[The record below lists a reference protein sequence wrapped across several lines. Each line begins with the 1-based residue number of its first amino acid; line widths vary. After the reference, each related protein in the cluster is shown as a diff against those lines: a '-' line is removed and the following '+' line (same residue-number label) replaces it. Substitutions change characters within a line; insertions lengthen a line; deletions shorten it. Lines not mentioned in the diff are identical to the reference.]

1 MCRKA
6 CNRFKLNN
14 SSKFVNCPSLMTEN
28 HATGSLLSN
37 SAICFATRRLGYLR
51 LGCSYVEVSLKRSGF
66 SLVDGIISDYALDRG
81 ELSNKG
87 DIRDISCAD
96 SLYENQEERE
106 SRFFCEVVPSSG
118 RIT

>member
-14 SSKFVNCPSLMTEN
+14 NSKFVKC
-28 HATGSLLSN
+28 
-37 SAICFATRRLGYLR
+37 LGYLE
-51 LGCSYVEVSLKRSGF
+51 LGCSYVEVSLKRNGF
-66 SLVDGIISDYALDRG
+66 SLVDGIVSDYALDRG
-81 ELSNKG
+81 ELSDKG
-87 DIRDISCAD
+87 DIRDISWAD
-96 SLYENQEERE
+96 YLYENQEERE